1 MRLPA
6 LLLAS
11 LAFVTPA
18 SAADCPPGAPS
29 CKVITL
35 TPDEER
41 VLTGPNQVLDT
52 AQQGRPLDLAQIVM
66 YFRSK
71 IATAP
76 AGEVSKP
83 APAPATSPAPPAP
96 AGAKQ

>member
-1 MRLPA
+1 MRLA
-6 LLLAS
+6 CAVLLTLAS
-11 LAFVTPA
+11 CAP
-18 SAADCPPGAPS
+18 SYAADCPPGAPS

-76 AGEVSKP
+76 AGEIVKP
-83 APAPATSPAPPAP
+83 APAASPAPPAP
-96 AGAKQ
+96 AGAKP